1 VAVKQKTIRVVIGKV
16 GCDIHERGALVLA
29 RAFRDAGMEVIYLGR
44 FQTADAV
51 AKTAVDEDASVIA
64 LSDHTGS
71 MRYIAVDVVA
81 ALKKYGGTDIP
92 VIAGGL
98 IARRD
103 LPFLEKLGV
112 TGNFGPGTPLP
123 VVIDHIRKT
132 VEKGDSDSARL
143 ESVDS
148 TRKDSRSR
156 VKTGGAAAT
165 IQEHHGHDR

>member
-1 VAVKQKTIRVVIGKV
+1 MAVKQKTIRIIIGKV

-44 FQTADAV
+44 FQTADAI

-71 MRYIAVDVVA
+71 MRYIADQMME
-81 ALKKYGGTDIP
+81 ALKKYKGTDIP

-98 IARRD
+98 IAKRD
-103 LPFLEKLGV
+103 LPYLEKLGI

-123 VVIDHIRKT
+123 TIIEHIRKT
-132 VEKGDSDSARL
+132 VEEKRAASD
-143 ESVDS
+143 
-148 TRKDSRSR
+148 
-156 VKTGGAAAT
+156 
-165 IQEHHGHDR
+165 

>member
-1 VAVKQKTIRVVIGKV
+1 MAVKQKMIRIIIGKI

-44 FQTADAV
+44 FQTADAI
-51 AKTAVDEDASVIA
+51 AKTAVDEDANIIA

-71 MRYIAVDVVA
+71 MRYIADDIMK

-98 IARRD
+98 IDKRD
-103 LPFLEKLGV
+103 LPHLEKLGV

-123 VVIDHIRKT
+123 TIIDHIK
-132 VEKGDSDSARL
+132 E
-143 ESVDS
+143 
-148 TRKDSRSR
+148 R
-156 VKTGGAAAT
+156 VGQKQAAA
-165 IQEHHGHDR
+165 